1 MAKTLADFKRR
12 VQIGTKMHGFLHSL
26 NQDNLGEIIMDY
38 GIREVSIVQTNCFA
52 LKTEKWYDSNNPTEL
67 VDSYCQ
73 FPTAKFFEW
82 EDENTAK
89 IYLEK
94 TKGERVL
101 CLTYKF
107 V

>member
-1 MAKTLADFKRR
+1 MAKTLADFKKR
-12 VQIGTKMHGFLHSL
+12 VQIGTKIHGFLHSF
-26 NQDNLGEIIMDY
+26 NSGEIVRDY
-38 GIREVSIVQTNCFA
+38 GIREVSIVQTNSFA
-52 LKTEKWYDSNNPTEL
+52 LKTPKLDGSGNETEL
-67 VDSYCQ
+67 VDSWCQ

-89 IYLEK
+89 IFAEGRN
-94 TKGERVL
+94 GERLL